1 VTELR
6 ALLDRPGRF
15 ALATVLRASGSAP
28 RPVGTTMAVR
38 DDGSVIGSLS
48 GGCVEAAVHEAALE
62 VLRTGEPR
70 VETYGIADDD
80 AFAVGLT
87 CGGTISVLVR
97 PGSAETLARVLDHE
111 AVALATVVDTGAEV
125 VVTAEEVWGTT
136 GDSGL
141 DVAVV
146 ADARGALAAGRTVVR
161 HYGSSGERRVDD
173 TAVLVQVWAPPA
185 RMLVYGATD
194 FARAL
199 AGAGRFLGYRVTVC
213 DARPVFATTARFP
226 EADEV
231 VNRWPHDHLRDE
243 VAAGRV
249 DERTVIAVLTHDP
262 RFDVPLLVE
271 ALTSPAGYVGA
282 MGSRRTHDARMVELR
297 AAGLDAVAL
306 SRLRSPI
313 GLDIGGRTPEETAV
327 SIVAEIVQQ
336 RWGGTGQPLSRTDG
350 DIHWTV
356 EVPQTLV
363 P

>member
-1 VTELR
+1 MKDLQP
-6 ALLDRPGRF
+6 LLDAPGRF
-15 ALATVLRASGSAP
+15 ALATVVRASGSAP

-38 DDGSVIGSLS
+38 DDGEVIGSLS
-48 GGCVEAAVHEAALE
+48 GGCVEAAVHAAALE
-62 VLRTGEPR
+62 VLRTGQPC
-70 VETYGIADDD
+70 VETYGVSDDD
-80 AFAVGLT
+80 ALAVGLT

-97 PGSAETLARVLDHE
+97 VGSAQVLEQVLSHE
-111 AVALATVVDTGAEV
+111 AVALATVVGTGAEV
-125 VVTAEEVWGTT
+125 VVTADDVVGTT

-199 AGAGRFLGYRVTVC
+199 ASAGRFLGHRVTVC
-213 DARPVFATTARFP
+213 DARPVFATAARFP

-249 DERTVIAVLTHDP
+249 DERTVVAVLTHDP
-262 RFDVPLLVE
+262 RFDVPLLVA
-271 ALTSPAGYVGA
+271 ALRSPAGYVGA
-282 MGSRRTHDARMVELR
+282 MGSRRTHDTRMAALR
-297 AAGLDAVAL
+297 DAGLDEGAL
-306 SRLRSPI
+306 ARLRSPI
-313 GLDIGGRTPEETAV
+313 GLDIGGRTPEETAI
-327 SIVAEIVQQ
+327 SIVAEVVQQ
-336 RWGGTGQPLSRTDG
+336 RWGGTGQPLTRTEG